1 MDQIK
6 VLAIGNSFSQDAVEY
21 VRAISA
27 CSGADV
33 LVGNLYIG
41 GCSLEQHWNNVKDNS
56 RSYTYFRFGEV
67 GQEVENSAIL
77 ETLQLEN
84 WDFVTFQQ
92 ASYASGQPDTYE
104 PYLSLLSEF
113 VKKNAPGAM
122 QLIHQTWAYEIDSDH
137 EGFASY
143 NNDQSTMFS
152 AIKDAYSKAS
162 QSIGVRLIPCGE
174 AMQFARKTKPF
185 GYSNGGKSL
194 CRDGFHASIPHGRF
208 LLGAVWF
215 EVITQKSI
223 LENTYLP
230 LNEADTISQEEAVVL
245 RKCAHEAVK
254 LYR

>member
-21 VRAISA
+21 LREISA
-27 CSGADV
+27 CSMVDV

-41 GCSLEQHWNNVKDNS
+41 GCSLEQHWRNVKDNS
-56 RSYTYFRFGEV
+56 HSYNYFRFGENR
-67 GQEVENSAIL
+67 QAYENSAIL
-77 ETLQLEN
+77 ETLQSEN

-92 ASYASGQPDTYE
+92 ASYVSGQPATYQ
-104 PYLSLLSEF
+104 PYLIQLSEF

-137 EGFASY
+137 GGFASY

-152 AIKDAYSKAS
+152 AIKDAYAKAS
-162 QSIGVRLIPCGE
+162 QSIGARLIPCGE
-174 AMQFARKTKPF
+174 AMQLARNTKPF
-185 GYSNGGKSL
+185 DYQSGGKSL

-230 LNEADTISQEEAVVL
+230 LDETDLISREQADVL

-254 LYR
+254 LYK